1 MLPAAAAAKSL
12 QLCPTLCFLPE
23 SFLKFPFNILL
34 INSKRNF
41 LNLKERLK
49 LMDLIMRVK
58 TLPPKIKNAPVAP
71 SV

>member
-23 SFLKFPFNILL
+23 SFLKFPFNKLKKEFPQSERKAQT
-34 INSKRNF
+34 NG
-41 LNLKERLK
+41 LNNE
-49 LMDLIMRVK
+49 RVK
-58 TLPPKIKNAPVAP
+58 TLPPKIKNAPVAL